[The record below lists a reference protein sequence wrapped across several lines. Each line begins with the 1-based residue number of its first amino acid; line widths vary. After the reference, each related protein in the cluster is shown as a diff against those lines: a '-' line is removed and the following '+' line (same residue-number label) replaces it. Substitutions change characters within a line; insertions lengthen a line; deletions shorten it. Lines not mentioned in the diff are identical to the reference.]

1 MEDDE
6 CLAEFRVRKCDISL
20 FEEALQIPEEFMLEQ
35 QSVVE
40 GMEGFYFH
48 YTTEHKTTL
57 GGMGAS
63 VRQVYSCTPN
73 QIICTILTGI
83 MIGLL

>member
-35 QSVVE
+35 QSVVK

-48 YTTEHKTTL
+48 YTTEHTKQHLEAWARRSGRFTL
-57 GGMGAS
+57 VHPIRS
-63 VRQVYSCTPN
+63 FVPF
-73 QIICTILTGI
+73 
-83 MIGLL
+83 